1 MFGNFFKVAFR
12 VFIRDRVHTL
22 INIFGLA
29 IGLAFGI
36 VIFLYTYKE
45 ISYDRFHENA
55 HRLYRITINGKIAD
69 NSLNHAVT
77 PAPLAHTLMREV
89 PGIENT
95 VRIARFGAWLVRYGD
110 AKYNEDNIIFT
121 DSTFFQLF
129 SFPLIKGSPDEV
141 LRKPNSIVLSRQTVQ
156 RYFGQEDPIGK
167 RLRIENDS
175 TYYTVTGIME
185 DVPENS
191 HMHFDMV
198 GALSTYNWIVS
209 NDRWV
214 INYLYTFALVEQ
226 GASMDQIRSH
236 LEGVVEKHVFPDY
249 HKILGLNAGQT
260 TSDRDYFSFIM
271 QPLTDIHLRS
281 AYNLEFEPV
290 GKILYVYIFTALAII
305 ILVFSSLNFISLVT
319 AHSFFRAK
327 EVGIRKIAGSDR
339 KILVWQFLLESSLLA
354 FFAMAIALFITELAL
369 PAFSRYLG
377 LHLSLGQLLNTP
389 GIVLMV
395 TLILVIGLLS
405 GLYPAWHFS
414 KFNPAR
420 VMRNWMY
427 TGTGKNIFRNGL
439 VLFQLFVAIG
449 VITMTLIIFGQFRYL
464 VNKERG
470 YDTKNLVVIRR
481 PDGLTSK
488 LEDYKNQIGN
498 HPGVISVTNS
508 TSIPGGNFTRIP
520 FYLEGTPVTRN
531 YSAANLPVSYNFDST
546 YRIRI
551 AEGRFFNRSFPTDS
565 AACVI
570 NETAVR
576 QMGID
581 NPIGKKIVKLTEKP
595 GKHFGYQIIGVVK
608 DFHFETLDNSIRPL
622 VMVLMPG
629 NLEGYLTVR
638 LTPDNQEATVQYL
651 KTVWE
656 GFTAAY
662 PFVYYFLDED
672 RQSYYTP
679 VREAGRVFTLLS
691 VIAVLISSLGLFA
704 LVSFNYIRKK
714 RDIGL
719 QKVMGA
725 SNLGII
731 LDKINEIVKMTLIA
745 SLAAWMVAYFL
756 INSWLN
762 DYAYHVKP
770 NALFFISATGI
781 VLITSLATI
790 YYHAWI
796 SSRTNPGS
804 ALKYE

>member
-22 INIFGLA
+22 INICGLA

-45 ISYDRFHENA
+45 FSYDRFHKNA
-55 HRLYRITINGKIAD
+55 GRLYRIAINGKIAD
-69 NSLNHAVT
+69 NTLYHAVT
-77 PAPLAHTLMREV
+77 PAPLARTLMREV

-95 VRIARFGAWLVRYGD
+95 VRIARFGAWLVRYGN

-121 DSTFFQLF
+121 DSSFFQIF

-141 LRKPNSIVLSRQTVQ
+141 LRKPYSIVLSRQTVQ

-167 RLRIENDS
+167 KLRIENDS

-185 DVPENS
+185 NVPENS

-198 GALSTYNWIVS
+198 GALSTYDWIVS

-226 GASMDQIRSH
+226 GASTDQIRSH
-236 LEGVVEKHVFPDY
+236 LKDIVEKHVFPDY
-249 HKILGLNAGQT
+249 HKLLGLNAGEIA
-260 TSDRDYFSFIM
+260 SEKDHFSFIM

-281 AYNLEFEPV
+281 AYNAEFEPV
-290 GKILYVYIFTALAII
+290 GKILHVYIFTALAII

-339 KILVWQFLLESSLLA
+339 KILIWQFLLESSLLA

-369 PAFSRYLG
+369 PAFSLYLG

-414 KFNPAR
+414 LYNPAR
-420 VMRNWMY
+420 VMRNWVY
-427 TGTGKNIFRNGL
+427 TGTGKNIFRNGM

-449 VITMTLIIFGQFRYL
+449 VISMTLIIFGQFRYL

-470 YDTKNLVVIRR
+470 YDTKNLVVVRR

-488 LEDYKNQIGN
+488 LEDYKNQISS
-498 HPGVISVTNS
+498 HPGVVSVTNS
-508 TSIPGGNFTRIP
+508 TSIPGGNFTQIP

-546 YRIRI
+546 YRISML
-551 AEGRFFNRSFPTDS
+551 EGRFFNRSFPKDS

-570 NETAVR
+570 NETTAR
-576 QMGID
+576 LMGID
-581 NPIGKKIVKLTEKP
+581 NPIGKRIVRLTEKP
-595 GKHFGYQIIGVVK
+595 GKHFAYQIIGVVK
-608 DFHFETLDNSIRPL
+608 DFHFETLDKAIRPL
-622 VMVLMPG
+622 VMILMPG

-638 LTPDNQEATVQYL
+638 LTPENQENTVQYM

-672 RQSYYTP
+672 RQSYYMP
-679 VREAGRVFTLLS
+679 VRETGRVFTLLS

-704 LVSFNYIRKK
+704 LVSYNFIRRK

-725 SNLGII
+725 SNRAII
-731 LDKINEIVKMTLIA
+731 LDKISEIVKMILIA
-745 SLAAWMVAYFL
+745 SLAAWITAYFL

-762 DYAYHVKP
+762 DYAYHIKP
-770 NALFFISATGI
+770 SALLFLAATGI
-781 VLITSLATI
+781 VLVTSLATI
-790 YYHAWI
+790 YYHAWM
-796 SSRTNPGS
+796 SSRTNPGM